1 MPLDP
6 QAQAYLDQMAALNAP
21 PLHTLTPE
29 LIRQATSM
37 QRAMLG
43 EPEPVANVEN
53 RVIPGPAGDIP
64 VRIYTPSGNG
74 PFPVLVFFHG
84 GGWVICDLDTHDD
97 ICRSLTNQAACIVVS
112 VDYRLAP
119 EHKFPAAPED
129 CYAATR
135 WVAGNAAQLNGD
147 SSRVAVGGDSAG
159 GNLAAVIS
167 QMARDQGGPPLVF
180 QLLIYPA
187 TDFKANTPSIE
198 ENADGYFLSKQ
209 DMIWFTNHY
218 LNDEKD
224 KLNPLASPL
233 KASDLSGLPPALIIT
248 AQYDPLR
255 DEGELYGQRLKAAG
269 VPVTISRYNG
279 MMHGFLS
286 MASVIDQGK
295 QALAECAAALQA
307 AFTLEP
313 SSTH

>member
-29 LIRQATSM
+29 LIRQAISM
-37 QRAMLG
+37 QIAMSG

-53 RVIPGPAGDIP
+53 RVIPGPASAIP
-64 VRIYTPSGNG
+64 VRIYTPAGNG

-84 GGWVICDLDTHDD
+84 GGWVICNLDTHDN

-119 EHKFPAAPED
+119 EHKFPAAPQD

-135 WVAGNAAQLNGD
+135 WVAGNATQLNGD
-147 SSRVAVGGDSAG
+147 PSRVAVGGDSAG

-167 QMARDQGGPPLVF
+167 QMARDRSGPLLVF

-187 TDFKANTPSIE
+187 TDLTANTPSSE
-198 ENADGYFLSKQ
+198 ENAHGYGLDRQDG
-209 DMIWFTNHY
+209 DWFMNHY
-218 LNDEKD
+218 LNGEED
-224 KLNPLASPL
+224 KLNPLASPHL
-233 KASDLSGLPPALIIT
+233 APDLSGLPPALIIT

-279 MMHGFLS
+279 MIHGFLS
-286 MASVIDQGK
+286 MASILDQGK
-295 QALAECAAALQA
+295 QAIAECAAALQA

-313 SSTH
+313 SSIH